1 MQYRGTNCHGARNLS
16 WCRIFIGGSCAYQG
30 AGLVLIPVS
39 GSESC
44 KKHDKQLTF
53 IVRVSASFGQVTQ
66 KLKKTSGAIRQ
77 KKAVPNT
84 AGMANCLEYFTL
96 DNDKDLL
103 VSDKC
108 GNHVFYFIIYVTLF
122 LLIVSTFAF

>member
-1 MQYRGTNCHGARNLS
+1 MSAKT
-16 WCRIFIGGSCAYQG
+16 CA
-30 AGLVLIPVS
+30 
-39 GSESC
+39 
-44 KKHDKQLTF
+44 KQ
-53 IVRVSASFGQVTQ
+53 ISPIDRVSASFGQVTQ

-108 GNHVFYFIIYVTLF
+108 GNHVIYFIIYVTLF
-122 LLIVSTFAF
+122 LLIVSTFAL